1 MARNTEPLVNAA
13 LADALGRR
21 HPRWRVAAEKSD
33 VFGDRALRPDIVV
46 RLGATPPIV
55 LETEFEPG
63 ATVETDALARLG
75 KVVKD
80 SGFEIEQV
88 IAVRLEGRLR
98 QADDLRAAV
107 ATTTVEW
114 CVLSGDIDQCVRWPD
129 QGWLRGGLDDLARAI
144 EEVSLSERLVAEG
157 LTILEQGVRQ
167 AAYVLRADA
176 AATSRTGLEEAARLL
191 HQEGSEQ
198 TSRMAMAIIANAMTF
213 HTTLVGLHGIPHLD
227 SLRGEMGSI
236 LRSRLIKCWREVLR
250 INYWPI
256 FKIAID
262 LLLTLRDAPALTIM
276 DRLADVANQLARIG
290 ATSLNDLSGRM
301 FQRLISDRK
310 FLATFYTLPNSA
322 ALLAELA
329 VPALDVDWRDASAV
343 QDLRMGDLA
352 CGTGALL
359 LAAYHGVLARHRH
372 SGGDDAKLHARMME
386 RALVAADIMPAATH
400 LTASNLSG
408 THPGTTFERT
418 CVYTMPYGR
427 QPEERELPIAIGSLD
442 LLDEGRDTMALFGTG
457 QRQTR
462 GDRDDAGDVDVRVDI
477 PHGCLDLAIMNP
489 PFTRPTNH
497 ESTTVPVPSFA
508 GFDAKEDEQRDMS
521 RRLKEIGRHMDL
533 RVGNGNAGLASHFL
547 DLAHAKTRPGGMIAL
562 VLPASFAQGGS
573 WRAARQ
579 LIETDYKNIVVV
591 AIAATGS
598 TDQAFSADT
607 GMAEVLLVARKR
619 KLGEPGDRSALFA
632 NLMRRPRSLLEATDV
647 ARAIRETPDGGAK
660 AGWLLVGDT
669 SVVGSYVH
677 DKLTDTGAAGVRNPD
692 LAGTMLALGGG
703 ALRLLRRKHAFDVP
717 MTRLC
722 ELGER
727 GPLDRDVVGRDS
739 HGSPRGPWDM
749 VDLAE
754 AEKPPTYPALWAHRA
769 SRERCLVVEPDR
781 AGRVREGCQRAAVDR
796 WASAASQLHFNRDF
810 RINSQS
816 LAACLTPE
824 PVIGGRAWPSFLSDR
839 SEWEVPI
846 VLWANTTLGL
856 MSFWWKGSR
865 QHQGRA
871 SMTISRL
878 PQLPILDPRELV
890 DTQME
895 RARAIFREFR
905 QRPLLPAN
913 EAYRDPVRA
922 DLDRAVLSDL
932 LGLPNDIH
940 DSLRL
945 LRDQWC
951 AEPSVH
957 GGKRTRIRLSSRS
970 SPSAAAPQPAAPA
983 APPPR

>member
-21 HPRWRVAAEKSD
+21 HPRWRVAAEQSD
-33 VFGDRALRPDIVV
+33 VLGERALRPDIVV
-46 RLGATPPIV
+46 SLEATPPIV

-63 ATVETDALARLG
+63 ATVETDARGRLG
-75 KVVKD
+75 KSVKD
-80 SGFEIEQV
+80 TGYEVEQV
-88 IAVRLEGRLR
+88 LAVRLESRLR
-98 QADDLRAAV
+98 QAGDLRTAI

-114 CVLSGDIDQCVRWPD
+114 CVLSGDVDQCVRWPSR
-129 QGWLRGGLDDLARAI
+129 GWLRGGIDDLARAI

-157 LTILEQGVRQ
+157 LKILERGVRQ
-167 AAYVLRADA
+167 TANIVREDA
-176 AATSRTGLEEAARLL
+176 AFRSPAGLEEAARLL
-191 HQEGSEQ
+191 HQEDSVQ

-227 SLRGEMGSI
+227 SLRGELGSI
-236 LRSRLIKCWREVLR
+236 IRWRLITCWREVLR

-262 LLLTLRDAPALTIM
+262 LLMTIRDAPVMTIM
-276 DRLADVANQLARIG
+276 DRLAVVANQLARIG

-329 VPALDVDWRDASAV
+329 IPALDVDWQDASAV
-343 QDLRMGDLA
+343 KDLRMGDLA

-359 LAAYHGVLARHRH
+359 QAAYHGVLARHRH

-386 RALVAADIMPAATH
+386 RSLVAADIMPAATH

-408 THPGTTFERT
+408 THPGITFERT

-427 QPEERELPIAIGSLD
+427 QPEERDLPIAIGSLD
-442 LLDEGRDTMALFGTG
+442 LLDEGRDTAALFGTG
-457 QRQTR
+457 QRQAR

-508 GFDAKEDEQRDMS
+508 GFDTKEDEQRDMS
-521 RRLKEIGRHMDL
+521 TRLRAIGRHMDS
-533 RVGNGNAGLASHFL
+533 RVGNGNAGLASHFV
-547 DLAHAKTRPGGMIAL
+547 DLAHAKTRPGGVIAL

-573 WRAARQ
+573 WKAARQ
-579 LIETDYKNIVVV
+579 LIETDYRNIVVV
-591 AIAATGS
+591 AIAATGN
-598 TDQAFSADT
+598 TDRAFSADT
-607 GMAEVLLVARKR
+607 GMAEVLLVATKR
-619 KLGEPGDRSALFA
+619 EQGEPRDGSALFA
-632 NLMRRPRSLLEATDV
+632 NLRRRPQSLLEATEV
-647 ARAIRETPDGGAK
+647 ARAIRALPPAGPS
-660 AGWLLVGDT
+660 AGWLLVGNRSTFGCYIRDNLDD
-669 SVVGSYVH
+669 S
-677 DKLTDTGAAGVRNPD
+677 GAAGVANPGIAD
-692 LAGTMLALGGG
+692 AMLALSNGR
-703 ALRLLRRKHAFDVP
+703 LRLPRESGTFGVP
-717 MTRLC
+717 MTPLS

-727 GPLDRDVVGRDS
+727 GPLHRDLSGRDPQ
-739 HGSPRGPWDM
+739 GSPRGPWDM

-754 AEKPPTYPALWAHRA
+754 VETPPTYPALWAHRA
-769 SRERCLVVEPDR
+769 ERERCLVVEPDR
-781 AGRVREGCQRAAVDR
+781 AGRVREGCERAARDR
-796 WASAASQLHFNRDF
+796 WSQAASQLHFNLDF

-824 PVIGGRAWPSFLSDR
+824 PVIGGRAWPSFLLANSD
-839 SEWEVPI
+839 WEKTI

-856 MSFWWKGSR
+856 MSYWWKGSR

-871 SMTISRL
+871 STTLTRL
-878 PQLPILDPRELV
+878 PQWATLDPRALSSA
-890 DTQME
+890 QME
-895 RARAIFREFR
+895 GARRIFAEFQR
-905 QRPLLPAN
+905 RPLLPAN

-932 LGLPNDIH
+932 LGLPSDIH

-957 GGKRTRIRLSSRS
+957 GGKGTRIGRADSNVLLG
-970 SPSAAAPQPAAPA
+970 
-983 APPPR
+983 